1 MSSSK
6 DWKAKIHKQ
15 HQEDSSRRGVFEDK
29 SLSSVNETPRS
40 EESQRYDNRDTEVKS
55 KSFGTHKTKRTK
67 Y

>member
-15 HQEDSSRRGVFEDK
+15 HQDEDK
-29 SLSSVNETPRS
+29 SLSSVNE
-40 EESQRYDNRDTEVKS
+40 RYDNRDTETRNKRY
-55 KSFGTHKTKRTK
+55 GTHKVKRTK